1 MGERLTTYIVEK
13 AGCLHGSLEVP
24 GDKSVSH
31 RAVIFGALASGETS
45 IDGLLEGEDVLST
58 ISALK
63 AMGVS
68 IRRSGPGQFQISG
81 VGIRGLRAPQAEL
94 NLGNSG
100 TSLRLLCGLLAGQ
113 TFGSTLTG
121 DRSLRKRP
129 MGRVTTPLK
138 AMGASIKV
146 SAGQVAPLNIEPV
159 NRLDGIKYTMPI
171 ASSQV
176 KSAILLAG
184 MYASEPTIIEEK
196 VLTRDHTE
204 RMLAEFGYPLDRNG
218 SMIKLDPKGSLQAT
232 ALTIP
237 GDFSSAAFFIVGA
250 SISTGSKIRLG
261 NVGVNPTRIG
271 LLEILQMMGAKIE
284 IKNRRNI
291 AGEPIADLV
300 VESSQLR
307 GVDVPASLIAATID
321 EFPIL
326 SIAAANATGTTRIL
340 AANELRV
347 KETDRISAIV
357 TGLRSI
363 GIDAIELSDGM
374 VIEGGIAQ
382 GGTVDSKKDHRIAMA
397 FAMAGLNASKPI
409 RILDCAN
416 VATSF
421 PEFVRSGQN
430 IGMNVQCEAEL

>member
-13 AGCLHGSLEVP
+13 AGSLHGSLEVP

-31 RAVIFGALASGETS
+31 RAIILGSLASGETS

-68 IRRSGPGQFQISG
+68 IRRSGPGQFEISG

-100 TSLRLLCGLLAGQ
+100 TSLRLLCGLLVGQ
-113 TFGSTLTG
+113 NFGSTLTG
-121 DRSLRKRP
+121 DGSLRKRP
-129 MGRVTTPLK
+129 MGRVTNPLE
-138 AMGASIKV
+138 AMGASIKLA
-146 SAGQVAPLNIEPV
+146 AGQVAPLNIDPV
-159 NRLDGIKYTMPI
+159 IRLDGIKYKMPI

-184 MYASEPTIIEEK
+184 MYASEPTIIEEN

-204 RMLAEFGYPLDRNG
+204 RMLVEFGYPLDRDR
-218 SMIKLDPKGSLQAT
+218 SMIKLDPKGSLEAT
-232 ALTIP
+232 DLTIP

-250 SISTGSKIRLG
+250 SISTGSKIRLI
-261 NVGVNPTRIG
+261 NVGVNPTRTG
-271 LLEILQMMGAKIE
+271 LLKILQMMGAKIVVE
-284 IKNRRNI
+284 NRRNV

-300 VESSQLR
+300 VESVQLR
-307 GVDVPASLIAATID
+307 GVDVPGSLIAETID

-326 SIAAANATGTTRIL
+326 SIAAANARGTTRIL
-340 AANELRV
+340 AASELRV
-347 KETDRISAIV
+347 KESDRISAIV

-363 GIDAIELSDGM
+363 GIDVTELSDGM
-374 VIEGGIAQ
+374 VIEGGITQ

-397 FAMAGLNASKPI
+397 FSMAGLNATNPI

-416 VATSF
+416 ISTSF
-421 PEFVRSGQN
+421 PGFLRCGQKL
-430 IGMNVQCEAEL
+430 GMNVKCEGAL